1 MSSSAVYLFA
11 FAKDLSCKQ
20 RFVGGDCINFEG
32 GHLFHLFAFVD
43 GPNIG
48 AHSEVVCLFNPLR
61 VVGDYLLVVV
71 KAIDSE

>member
-32 GHLFHLFAFVD
+32 FHLFAFVD
-43 GPNIG
+43 GPDIG